1 MSTPGLTMT
10 VAPTSEPVTLDQF
23 KAYAS
28 VDVSDDD
35 QTLTDMIVRARSYV
49 EQVLERQL
57 MPATYQLSMDSFP
70 PFDMSVWLIRQPRP
84 YLPQTRQFQGSGG
97 GTIRLP
103 RPPCTGVTS
112 IQYLDP
118 TDQSNQGHYLNL
130 DMTTAVVDLTT
141 EPARLCPAYGQV
153 WPVSRFQVAAI
164 LVTYTAG
171 YPSIAAIPGYM
182 LDAIYKLV
190 AHWYEN
196 REAVSGARLYE
207 VPHGINDILGL
218 GWDGEYV

>member
-1 MSTPGLTMT
+1 MSTPGLTQT
-10 VAPTSEPVTLDQF
+10 VAPAAEPIVLSQV
-23 KAYAS
+23 KAYLG
-28 VDVSDDD
+28 VDVPDTD
-35 QTLTDMIVRARSYV
+35 TMLTDMIARARSYV
-49 EQVLERQL
+49 EAVLERQL

-112 IQYLDP
+112 IRYLDP
-118 TDQSNQGHYLNL
+118 TDQTAQGTYLAL
-130 DMTTAVVDLTT
+130 DLTTTVVDLTT
-141 EPARLCPAYGQV
+141 EPARLTPAYGQV
-153 WPVSRFQVAAI
+153 WPVSRFQVAAV

-171 YPSIAAIPGYM
+171 YAAGTIPGYM
-182 LDAIYKLV
+182 LDAIYKIV

-196 REAVSGARLYE
+196 REALSPFRLYE
-207 VPHGINDILGL
+207 VPHGIDDLLGL